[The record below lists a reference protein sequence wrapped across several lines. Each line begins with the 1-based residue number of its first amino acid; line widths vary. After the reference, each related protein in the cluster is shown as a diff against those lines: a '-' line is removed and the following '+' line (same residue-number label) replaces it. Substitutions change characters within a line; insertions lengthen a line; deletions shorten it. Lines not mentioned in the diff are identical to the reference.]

1 MLKKNRV
8 GFLIVEAQTG
18 YPYYGF
24 DNHKQGQFGPF
35 QVSPYVCLWNQRF
48 KESKLRFYI
57 IFPLEDGGG
66 EKKKEMGNIAKA
78 STAENSSRSIVESP
92 IVTLLY
98 SWFRLNPEQCSYL
111 KAVGRGILA
120 LPVGALVTALGAIVL
135 GAPVG
140 IDYLPKTINWS
151 LLMSSCMFVPAA
163 SVFGSSWSHW
173 QRIFAY
179 TKPNESLE
187 YMICIPAHGAVL
199 GAWLGAWP
207 MPLDWERPWQEWPVC
222 VTFGAMTGYLLAM
235 VVSLGFVLVHGGRQH
250 RKRD

>member
-1 MLKKNRV
+1 MEEEK
-8 GFLIVEAQTG
+8 
-18 YPYYGF
+18 
-24 DNHKQGQFGPF
+24 
-35 QVSPYVCLWNQRF
+35 
-48 KESKLRFYI
+48 
-57 IFPLEDGGG
+57 
-66 EKKKEMGNIAKA
+66 KKKEMGNIAKA
-78 STAENSSRSIVESP
+78 STAENSSRSVSALQALSIHLICGLGLAIGLWVAHNLYSMNVVSDPSRTLRLIWIVESP

-135 GAPVG
+135 GAPVS
-140 IDYLPKTINWS
+140 IEYLPKTINWS

-187 YMICIPAHGAVL
+187 YMICIPAHGAVI

-222 VTFGAMTGYLLAM
+222 VTYGAMIGYLLAM

>member
-1 MLKKNRV
+1 MEEEK
-8 GFLIVEAQTG
+8 
-18 YPYYGF
+18 
-24 DNHKQGQFGPF
+24 
-35 QVSPYVCLWNQRF
+35 
-48 KESKLRFYI
+48 
-57 IFPLEDGGG
+57 
-66 EKKKEMGNIAKA
+66 KKKEMGNIAKA
-78 STAENSSRSIVESP
+78 STAENSSRSVSALQALSIHLICGLGLSIALWVAHNLYSINLVSDPSRTLRLIWIVESP

-140 IDYLPKTINWS
+140 IEYLPKTINWS

-187 YMICIPAHGAVL
+187 YMICIPAHGAVI

-222 VTFGAMTGYLLAM
+222 VTYGAMTGYLLAM